1 MAINLNKK
9 NEPSYQEVTDNY
21 CNNILSGIE
30 EDLKA
35 LEKAQEAED
44 DGWMIQT
51 DEITEGLRDCLDIEV
66 VKTVEILISTGGP
79 ACKIVIDQNRR
90 PSIWYQ
96 DWYKPWKQ
104 AQLNGAKRDVLEEYV
119 ETAFGWYLDE
129 QLEES

>member
-21 CNNILSGIE
+21 CNGILCGISD
-30 EDLKA
+30 DLEA

-44 DGWMIQT
+44 DDQT
-51 DEITEGLRDCLDIEV
+51 DEIRERLMDCLDIEV

-104 AQLNGAKRDVLEEYV
+104 AQINSAKRDVLEEYV
-119 ETAFGWYLDE
+119 ETAFGWFLDE
-129 QLEES
+129 QLEDK

>member
-1 MAINLNKK
+1 MAINLNKQ

-21 CNNILSGIE
+21 CNGILCGIAD
-30 EDLKA
+30 DLEA
-35 LEKAQEAED
+35 LEKAQEAGED
-44 DGWMIQT
+44 T
-51 DEITEGLRDCLDIEV
+51 DEIRERLEDCLAIEV
-66 VKTVEILISTGGP
+66 VKTVEILISKGGP
-79 ACKIVIDQNRR
+79 ACKIVIDQDRR

-129 QLEES
+129 QLEDK

>member
-1 MAINLNKK
+1 MTINLNKQ

-21 CNNILSGIE
+21 CNRILCGISD
-30 EDLKA
+30 DLEA

-44 DGWMIQT
+44 DDQT
-51 DEITEGLRDCLDIEV
+51 DEIRERLMDCLDIEV

-104 AQLNGAKRDVLEEYV
+104 AQINSAKRDVLEEYV

-129 QLEES
+129 QLEDK

>member
-1 MAINLNKK
+1 MTIDLRK
-9 NEPSYQEVTDNY
+9 EPSYQEVTDNY
-21 CNNILSGIE
+21 CNGILCGISD
-30 EDLKA
+30 DLEA

-44 DGWMIQT
+44 DDQT
-51 DEITEGLRDCLDIEV
+51 DEIRERLMDCLDIEV

-104 AQLNGAKRDVLEEYV
+104 AQINSAKRDVLEEYV

-129 QLEES
+129 QLEDK

>member
-1 MAINLNKK
+1 MTIDLRK
-9 NEPSYQEVTDNY
+9 EPSYQEVTDNY
-21 CNNILSGIE
+21 CNGILCGISD
-30 EDLKA
+30 DLEA

-44 DGWMIQT
+44 DDQT
-51 DEITEGLRDCLDIEV
+51 DEIRERLMDCLDIEV
-66 VKTVEILISTGGP
+66 VKTVEILVSTGGP

-104 AQLNGAKRDVLEEYV
+104 AQINSAKRDVLEKYV

-129 QLEES
+129 QLEDK